1 MILNNKH
8 SIVEFVSIDKDILR
22 GISYF
27 DYSKELLIINW
38 REILITKIYNLIS
51 ILPLEKVILKVS
63 GSTNSFTDFFKGF
76 EKVEII
82 RRIFG
87 EKTEDVLRSLKVEF
101 TWIGGYMWVN
111 GSNGHLIVNSRY
123 LKNGDRLDIYLDV
136 IHELA
141 HIKQLMEGK
150 ELFDRNYK
158 YVERPTEIEAYQYA
172 VTEAKRL
179 KLNDEWICRYLK
191 TEWMSNEDLKQ
202 LARNLNINC

>member
-1 MILNNKH
+1 M
-8 SIVEFVSIDKDILR
+8 
-22 GISYF
+22 
-27 DYSKELLIINW
+27 
-38 REILITKIYNLIS
+38 
-51 ILPLEKVILKVS
+51 ILKVS

-76 EKVEII
+76 EEVEIV

-87 EKTEDVLRSLKVEF
+87 EKTGDVLRNLKVEF

-141 HIKQLMEGK
+141 HIKQFMEGK

-158 YVERPTEIEAYQYA
+158 YVERPTEIEAYRYA
-172 VTEAKRL
+172 VEEAKRL
-179 KLNDEWICRYLK
+179 GMDDKEILEYLK

-202 LARNLNINC
+202 LARKLNINC